1 MKTSRESGNRVNK
14 IAKDMFTIPNAITL
28 TGGILAWRG
37 AEELN
42 SPCGLS
48 KAALGRLLDT
58 IDGPVSRFTEQTS
71 DVGAA
76 LDAITDKI
84 VTAKILYEMKKQK
97 VAPELVIGTIAL
109 LNFLNSTATGITN
122 LRSEEKGKTRPTK
135 SGKLAMAGETFT
147 LIAYAGAH
155 VAEYANNP
163 KLAKFLRRLGATAFI
178 ASLPPAAHSLYTY
191 TKQALGKNTVPER
204 MPPTG
209 AERSLRLMGALNKF
223 NKCV

>member
-1 MKTSRESGNRVNK
+1 MKTSRELGNTADKR
-14 IAKDMFTIPNAITL
+14 AKDIFTIPNAITL

-42 SPCGLS
+42 NPCGLS

-58 IDGPVSRFTEQTS
+58 IDGPASRVTGQTS

-84 VTAKILYEMKKQK
+84 VTAKILYEMHKQE
-97 VAPELVIGTIAL
+97 VAPGQVIGTIAL

-122 LRSEEKGKTRPTK
+122 LRSEKKGKTRPTK

-155 VAEYANNP
+155 VSEHTNNP
-163 KLAKFLRRLGATAFI
+163 NLAKFLRRLGAAAFI
-178 ASLPPAAHSLYTY
+178 ASLPLAAHSLCTY
-191 TKQALGKNTVPER
+191 TRQALGKNTVPER

-223 NKCV
+223 NKCG